1 MKVIDG
7 KILREM
13 QVEGDRNLRSIKDLH
28 INSAKS
34 KVYALSL
41 DN

>member
-1 MKVIDG
+1 MKVNDG

-13 QVEGDRNLRSIKDLH
+13 QVEGDRNLRSIKDLY